1 MFMDAMSDILRM
13 IRLTGVVYFRSD
25 FTKPWGMNI
34 NKSHVAQ
41 FHLVARGRCYLYIE
55 DADEMVELIAGD
67 AVVFPHGGAHW
78 LADEPDRKRISGKK
92 VVASIQENEPIFQDG
107 EDVCTTLV
115 CGHFEFS
122 RDIEHPFIE
131 ALPKFIHVSD
141 TAQRQFSWLENATKV
156 IFQETDSGNPGAEVV
171 AERLAEVL
179 FIQLLR
185 SYIVSRGG
193 EEEGF
198 LTALNDRDISN
209 ALKLMHSMPEEPWT
223 LNSISK
229 KIGMSR
235 SSFAERFKHYVGI
248 TPMDYL
254 TKWRMQ
260 RARDLLS
267 NSDLSLSVISRKIG
281 YTSEPAF
288 NRAFKKQFKET
299 PGALRRAVSNSI

>member
-1 MFMDAMSDILRM
+1 MDAMSDILRM

-34 NKSHVAQ
+34 DKSNVAQ

-78 LADEPDRKRISGKK
+78 LADEPDRKKIPGMK
-92 VVASIQENEPIFQDG
+92 VVESIKENAPIFQNGD
-107 EDVCTTLV
+107 DVCTTLV
-115 CGHFEFS
+115 CGHFEYA

-131 ALPKFIHVSD
+131 ALPNYILVSD
-141 TAQRQFSWLENATKV
+141 TEQRQFSWLENATKV
-156 IFQETDSGNPGAEVV
+156 ILQETDSGNPGAEVV

-185 SYIVSRGG
+185 SYIVSQGDQ
-193 EEEGF
+193 EGF
-198 LTALNDRDISN
+198 LAALNNRDISN
-209 ALKLMHSMPEEPWT
+209 ALKIMHSMPEEAWT
-223 LNSISK
+223 LDRISK

-260 RARDLLS
+260 RARDLLN
-267 NSDLSLSVISRKIG
+267 NSELSLGAISRKIG

-288 NRAFKKQFKET
+288 NRAFKKQFNQT
-299 PGALRRAVSNSI
+299 PGALRRTVSNHL

>member
-1 MFMDAMSDILRM
+1 MDAMSDILRM

-25 FTKPWGMNI
+25 FTRPWGMNI
-34 NKSHVAQ
+34 NKSPVAQ

-55 DADEMVELIAGD
+55 DSSEMVELMAGD

-78 LADEPDRKRISGKK
+78 LADEPGRERISGMRVVESIK
-92 VVASIQENEPIFQDG
+92 VNEPVFQNGD
-107 EDVCTTLV
+107 DVCTTLV
-115 CGHFEFS
+115 CGHFEFE
-122 RDIEHPFIE
+122 RDIKHPFIE

-141 TAQRQFSWLENATKV
+141 TEQRQFSWLENATKV
-156 IFQETDSGNPGAEVV
+156 ILQETGSGNPGAEVV

-185 SYIVSRGG
+185 SYIVSRG
-193 EEEGF
+193 EEDGF
-198 LTALNDRDISN
+198 LAALNDRDISN
-209 ALKLMHSMPEEPWT
+209 ALKLMHSVPEEPWT
-223 LNSISK
+223 VGSISK

-235 SSFAERFKHYVGI
+235 SSFAERFKKFVGT

-260 RARDLLS
+260 RARDLLA
-267 NSDLSLSVISRKIG
+267 NSELSLGAISKRVG

-299 PGALRRAVSNSI
+299 PGYMRRSMSAVL